1 MRSIHHRAA
10 TLAIGALAVLSAAAC
25 SSDEFDGLLRRHIGD
40 VLGGVV

>member
-25 SSDEFDGLLRRHIGD
+25 SSGSSTVLLRRHIGD